1 MKTLITT
8 LLQFGI
14 AAIVAYFIVRVWED
28 WSNDL
33 ADERDRKRRAIQEHP
48 SSSGPRHE

>member
-1 MKTLITT
+1 MKTLITN

-14 AAIVAYFIVRVWED
+14 AAIVAYFIVRVWDD

-33 ADERDRKRRAIQEHP
+33 AAERDRKRRAIQEHP

>member
-1 MKTLITT
+1 MKSLITT

-14 AAIVAYFIVRVWED
+14 AAIVAYFIVRVWDD

-33 ADERDRKRRAIQEHP
+33 AAERDRKRRARSSHP
-48 SSSGPRHE
+48 AGSGPRYE

>member
-1 MKTLITT
+1 MKNLITT
-8 LLQFGI
+8 IAQLSI